1 MVKWTQYVLSV
12 AILESLRSKRGKA
25 PGQPLSTVP
34 YAEKVTVCT
43 VALFIETSAVHLPSV
58 LGCTCDFPP
67 ISAHSDRDYSTSRR
81 SWYRRVVIWSG
92 LSLTVEIALIV
103 DNNLA
108 ASGKRSGPLNSLNWG
123 MSAEVRSPQTIIV
136 SLKTQASM
144 GHGIRSG

>member
-1 MVKWTQYVLSV
+1 MIIRGSGDRGTAVFRYGRDF
-12 AILESLRSKRGKA
+12 SLIG
-25 PGQPLSTVP
+25 
-34 YAEKVTVCT
+34 
-43 VALFIETSAVHLPSV
+43 
-58 LGCTCDFPP
+58 
-67 ISAHSDRDYSTSRR
+67 
-81 SWYRRVVIWSG
+81 
-92 LSLTVEIALIV
+92 EITLIV